1 MRGESIA
8 GRDGGG
14 WAIWITGLPGSG
26 KTTLARAAAAAL
38 ETRGIAARVL
48 ELDEIRKVITPEPTY
63 TDAERELVY
72 RALACMAKLL
82 TEAGVPV
89 IIDATAH
96 RRAWRALARRLI
108 PAFAEVQLLCPLEVC
123 REREAVRH
131 AQHAPTQIYA
141 HGGQPGATVPGV
153 DVPYEPAIAP
163 ELELR
168 THEAAPETAVR
179 EVVALAE
186 RLGARPSVQFVP
198 IPYRREPRPAPPS
211 APR

>member
-1 MRGESIA
+1 MRGENTA
-8 GRDGGG
+8 RRDGGG

-48 ELDEIRKVITPEPTY
+48 ELDEIRKVLTPEPTY
-63 TDAERELVY
+63 TDAERDVVY

-82 TEAGVPV
+82 TEAGVRV

-96 RRAWRALARRLI
+96 RRAWRELARRLI

-123 REREAVRH
+123 REREAIRH
-131 AQHAPTQIYA
+131 AGHAPARIYA

-153 DVPYEPAIAP
+153 DVPYERALAA
-163 ELELR
+163 ELDLKTQEGDL
-168 THEAAPETAVR
+168 ETAVR

-186 RLGARPSVQFVP
+186 GLEARPSG
-198 IPYRREPRPAPPS
+198 RGGAT
-211 APR
+211 A